1 MATGAAAVVDAP
13 YVTAP
18 PKVQWRMFT
27 KWTPALD
34 VNQGASRRLVAHLGR
49 CLPPARGA
57 VMRERCVRLVLAALL
72 LTIPFVAEAQ
82 PARRPY
88 RIGVLNEAFA
98 ATHPTVEGLKAGL
111 REEGLAEGRHVTFD
125 IRFTEGDAQATR
137 AAAAA
142 LVKAGIDLIVTSQD
156 GPTQAA
162 KDATKTVPI
171 VFTLVGDPVVSG
183 LVTNLAEPE
192 ANVTG
197 VSSLQT
203 ELAAKRLEILKTLVP
218 SLQRVW
224 LIHYGGDMTANKTIA
239 RAREAAPRVKVEV
252 VPRAVLN
259 PQELALALR
268 ELRPSDGLLAPE
280 SASLDVP
287 VAVLDASLQSRVPAV
302 FTTALW
308 VGHGGLV
315 SYGPDYYAQGIQAAG
330 LVAKILRGA
339 RPSDVPVEGADR
351 IELAVNLKTA
361 DLLGVTVP
369 RKIMLRAETFRR

>member
-1 MATGAAAVVDAP
+1 M
-13 YVTAP
+13 
-18 PKVQWRMFT
+18 
-27 KWTPALD
+27 
-34 VNQGASRRLVAHLGR
+34 
-49 CLPPARGA
+49 
-57 VMRERCVRLVLAALL
+57 RLVLTALL
-72 LTIPFVAEAQ
+72 LAGPLAAEAQ

-88 RIGVLNEAFA
+88 RIGIVTEAFA

-111 REEGLAEGRHVTFD
+111 REAGLAEGRDVTFD

-142 LVKAGIDLIVTSQD
+142 LVKSGVDLIVTSQD
-156 GPTQAA
+156 GATQAA

-171 VFTLVGDPVVSG
+171 VFTLVGDPVASG
-183 LVTNLAEPE
+183 LVRNLAEPD

-203 ELAAKRLEILKTLVP
+203 ELTAKRLEVLKTLVP
-218 SLQRVW
+218 GLRRVW
-224 LIHYGGDMTANKTIA
+224 LIHYGGDLTASKMLGGA
-239 RAREAAPRVKVEV
+239 RDAAPRVKVEL

-259 PQELALALR
+259 AQELAQALG
-268 ELRPSDGLLAPE
+268 ELRPGDGLLAPE
-280 SASLDVP
+280 IATLDVP
-287 VAVLDASLQSRVPAV
+287 VAILNASLKSRIPAV

-315 SYGPDYYAQGIQAAG
+315 SYGPDYYAQGVQAAG

-351 IELAVNLKTA
+351 IELAVNLKSA
-361 DLLGVTVP
+361 ELLGVTVP

>member
-1 MATGAAAVVDAP
+1 M
-13 YVTAP
+13 
-18 PKVQWRMFT
+18 RL
-27 KWTPALD
+27 AL
-34 VNQGASRRLVAHLGR
+34 V
-49 CLPPARGA
+49 
-57 VMRERCVRLVLAALL
+57 ALL
-72 LTIPFVAEAQ
+72 LIGPVAVEAQ

-111 REEGLAEGRHVTFD
+111 LEAGLAEGRDVTYD

-137 AAAAA
+137 GAAAA
-142 LVKAGIDLIVTSQD
+142 LVKAGVDVIVTSQD

-162 KDATKTVPI
+162 KDATSSLPI
-171 VFTLVGDPVVSG
+171 VFTLVGDPVTSG

-192 ANVTG
+192 GNVTG

-203 ELAAKRLEILKTLVP
+203 ELAAKRLAILKTLVP
-218 SLQRVW
+218 GIRRVW
-224 LIHYGGDMTANKTIA
+224 LIHYGGDLTANKVID
-239 RAREAAPRVKVEV
+239 RARESAPRLRVEL
-252 VPRAVLN
+252 VPRSVLSV
-259 PQELALALR
+259 QQLALAIR
-268 ELRPSDGLLAPE
+268 ELRPGDALLAPE
-280 SASLDVP
+280 ITTLDVP
-287 VAVLDASLQSRVPAV
+287 VAILEASLRSRIPAV

-308 VGHGGLV
+308 VGHGGLA

-339 RPSDVPVEGADR
+339 KPADVPVEGADR